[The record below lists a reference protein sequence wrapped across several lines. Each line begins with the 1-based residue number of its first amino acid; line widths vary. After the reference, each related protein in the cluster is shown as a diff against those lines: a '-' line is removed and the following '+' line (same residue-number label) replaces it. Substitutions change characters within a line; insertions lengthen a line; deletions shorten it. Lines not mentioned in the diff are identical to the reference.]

1 MEGVTQAGL
10 LKAFALALI
19 ALLPLN
25 AGWSVWRVLDYNDKF
40 DSIML
45 TSGALWAHNPELHTD
60 ITEHTGYRVACVG
73 GCLEQDNRR
82 IRQCIENAWIVEH
95 QKTWESAR
103 GYFLR
108 CVEGEGYIPLG
119 CSAGDP
125 NCVWIGKPSLWDP
138 WKMLD
143 PERNLQP
150 DEPEFNPKED
160 DEEIERK
167 GQIV

>member
-1 MEGVTQAGL
+1 M
-10 LKAFALALI
+10 
-19 ALLPLN
+19 
-25 AGWSVWRVLDYNDKF
+25 
-40 DSIML
+40 
-45 TSGALWAHNPELHTD
+45 HTD

-138 WKMLD
+138 WKMLAPEQD
-143 PERNLQP
+143 PQP